1 MEKVKFIDIHTHI
14 IPNVDDGARSFTES
28 LRMLELMIEQGVT
41 DVIAT
46 PHINSNATTATWEKQ
61 VSQYEILKEKAKEL
75 NINLY
80 LGAEVKYRKYLIT
93 HYDKHVIENTN
104 YILME
109 FSWSTYEDIFG
120 ILESLQEKGFKP
132 IIAHVERYS
141 YLSLDDYKKLK
152 AKGILLQVN
161 AASFLGSGREHWI
174 ENAKLLIKEKLVD
187 FIATDAHNTET
198 RVPNIKKA
206 YQELK
211 GKLSENYLNDI
222 FYNNPSKIIKKVKA

>member
-14 IPNVDDGARSFTES
+14 IPNVDDGARSFSES
-28 LRMLELMIEQGVT
+28 LQMLELMIEQGVT

-46 PHINSNATTATWEKQ
+46 PHVNSNATTATWEKQ
-61 VSQYEILKEKAKEL
+61 VSQYKILKEKANKL

-93 HYDKHVIENTN
+93 NYDKHVIEDTN

-109 FSWSTYEDIFG
+109 FNWSTYEDVFG
-120 ILESLQEKGFKP
+120 ILEKLQKEGFKP

-141 YLSLDDYKKLK
+141 YLKLDDYKKLK
-152 AKGILLQVN
+152 EKGILLQVN
-161 AASFLGSGREHWI
+161 AGSFLNSGRELWI
-174 ENAKLLIKEKLVD
+174 ENAKLLVKERLVD
-187 FIATDAHNTET
+187 FVATDAHNTES

-206 YQELK
+206 YEKLK
-211 GKLSENYLNDI
+211 GKLDKTYLNDI
-222 FYNNPSKIIKKVKA
+222 FYNNPLKIINTEKD